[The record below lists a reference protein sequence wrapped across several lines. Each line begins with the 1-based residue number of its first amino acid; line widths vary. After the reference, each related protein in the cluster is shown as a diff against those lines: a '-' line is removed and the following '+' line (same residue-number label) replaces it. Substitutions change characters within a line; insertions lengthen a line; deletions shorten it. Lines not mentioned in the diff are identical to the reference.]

1 MRLAH
6 FVWFVLILVAF
17 SCKIKNDGG
26 EIEIEK
32 GTEIRELT
40 VLEKQILEREEI
52 CLGYWVGD
60 FEPDVNEEDGVA
72 EEYLYDTEFQRRTN
86 KINISIDSIVGDKAY
101 GHSVVAGNNRPFI
114 GRVEFETHEGE
125 IFYYSFETK
134 EPGDH
139 KNDGEFKFYIYRE
152 EMTMVG
158 TWEAYKKEKIFKR
171 KYELTK
177 KEFHYDSLVKL
188 NESSQFVNWKK
199 SITEEVMDEYDGE
212 METWMQEKYAT
223 STSKIFSVNGSEKL
237 LKKSDVENLKK
248 GDLEIIR
255 NTIYARHGYSFKNK
269 IYRNFFDMQDWYV
282 PVHADIT
289 EDLTDLE
296 KENIKLLLRYEK
308 NAKDYYENFG
318 R

>member
-1 MRLAH
+1 MKTIQLTS
-6 FVWFVLILVAF
+6 FLLLPLFF
-17 SCKIKNDGG
+17 SCTIKNDEGAIQ
-26 EIEIEK
+26 IEN
-32 GTEIRELT
+32 GTEIRELSA
-40 VLEKQILEREEI
+40 LEKQILEREED

-60 FEPDVNEEDGVA
+60 FEPDVTEEDGVE
-72 EEYLYDTEFQRRTN
+72 EEYLYDTEFQTRTN
-86 KINISIDSIVGDKAY
+86 KINISIDSIAGDLVF
-101 GHSVVAGNNRPFI
+101 GHSVVAGNNRPFK
-114 GRVEFETHEGE
+114 GKVSTNSENNEA
-125 IFYYSFETK
+125 YSYSFEAK

-139 KNDGEFKFYIYRE
+139 KNDGAFTFTIFKDE
-152 EMTMVG
+152 QTMVG
-158 TWEAYKKEKIFKR
+158 TWEANKKEKIFKR
-171 KYELTK
+171 KYELKK
-177 KEFHYDSLVKL
+177 KEFHYDSLVTL

-199 SITEEVMDEYDGE
+199 SIEEEIVEEYDGE
-212 METWMQEKYAT
+212 TETWLQEKYAT
-223 STSKIFSVNGSEKL
+223 STDKIFTINGSEKR

-289 EDLTDLE
+289 KELTEVE

-308 NAKDYYENFG
+308 NAQDYYANFG